1 MGERDAIAS
10 RRALRSLRSNTFVS
24 ALGLALALL
33 IANAVVDPAFVSSGL
48 PSTLGALAPL
58 ALVAMASTPAILSGG
73 IDLSLGPLLSL
84 ANVMMVTSLL
94 PNGLGSIWLSVP
106 IVLALGAALGA
117 INGTLIAVLRF
128 PPVIATLC
136 SLFVLLGAA
145 YDLAPTPRAAGAN
158 WTSHLTGTIGGV
170 PTALLIIAAPLLLWW
185 LLRRTPFCR
194 ALYCVGDSDVTAF
207 TAGVDVGLTRILA
220 YALGGLIAALGGL
233 ALTGV
238 VHSGDS
244 SLGLQYTLIALA
256 AVVLGGTPLG
266 GGEGGMLGALFGA
279 VSLFLIQNL
288 LDALN
293 VNPTWFSV
301 VYGGVLIAAATVGG
315 SLARSAARSAE

>member
-1 MGERDAIAS
+1 MGEGES
-10 RRALRSLRSNTFVS
+10 MPLRRARRSVRSKTFLF
-24 ALGLALALL
+24 ALALALALL
-33 IANAVVDPAFVSSGL
+33 AVNTIVDPTFISSGV
-48 PSTLGALAPL
+48 PSTLGTLAPL
-58 ALVAMASTPAILSGG
+58 ALIAMASTPAIVSGG
-73 IDLSLGPLLSL
+73 VDLSLGPLLSL
-84 ANVMMVTSLL
+84 ANIIMVAILL

-106 IVLALGAALGA
+106 LTLALGAAVGA
-117 INGTLIAVLRF
+117 INGGLVAVLRF

-145 YDLAPTPRAAGAN
+145 YDLAPTPRAAAAN
-158 WTSHLTGTIGGV
+158 WTSHLTATLGGV
-170 PTALLIIAAPLLLWW
+170 PAALFILAAPLLLWA

-194 ALYCVGDSDVTAF
+194 TLYCVGDSDVTAF
-207 TAGVDVGLTRILA
+207 TAGVNVALTRILA

-293 VNPTWFSV
+293 VDPTWLSV
-301 VYGGVLIAAATVGG
+301 VYGGVLICAATLGG
-315 SLARSAARSAE
+315 ALMRSVARGP